1 MPPPVKVIEGE
12 NPKTMLAAIKN
23 SFLNHKLGYVSSFG
37 LSVLQAG
44 VNLAAPYLLI
54 NMVDEFEKEN
64 EDGTAGNPLP
74 WLAGY
79 CACLLVS
86 KTITTLREEILTPI
100 GTDFSN
106 DTSQRV
112 LAKYYAIPMQ
122 SQLSTASTPTVN
134 DFGAAYERAP
144 RAFVNTLHGKIVP
157 ASIEMVAACAFIST
171 QFGYA
176 GGVITGGLL
185 AHILGLSLGAQKVV
199 DAQNTYIKNLYGA
212 FDHVIGQ
219 LSQYS
224 NVNIYSAARYEIEI
238 FARLLA
244 KLDEMVDK
252 SILIKSRAL
261 LLQSGLVHSVT
272 VMGIGSL
279 ALYSNNAL
287 SSEDLLWV
295 LIYLSTLAPNF
306 EQLSAS
312 VNTVLAEKQF
322 LSQIIEHLN
331 EPDDSN
337 TNAFPSLEVN
347 THNSSIAF
355 ENIQLRYIGAQ
366 GKVSTALH
374 DVSLTIP
381 AGKVVILTGESGSG
395 KTSLFNLLQ
404 KFLPPTAGNIKVA
417 DTDIHTCNTKSV
429 RDAFSVVPQSTTLLN
444 ASLREN
450 VRYANRDA
458 TDGEIDEALTKAGL
472 AALLVEKGDAALG
485 QNGGQASGGQR
496 QRIGIARAY
505 VRNSPIL
512 ILDEP
517 TSALDAKTE
526 KEIFTALN
534 DLVKNKKTTTFI
546 ITHRLS
552 ALDFLENI
560 HQIVVLKRGRI
571 IEQGT
576 KEELL
581 RNKDGLFYQQMQVV
595 RAQQALERVNDA
607 VVIDATPALVLTSNP
622 DFATN
627 TGNINDD
634 DDENNAN
641 RLSSVLEPLMAGNG
655 SSSSSSSSSN
665 SNQKRQKK

>member
-1 MPPPVKVIEGE
+1 MPPPVQPVKVMQGE
-12 NPKTMLAAIKN
+12 NPKTLIASIAN
-23 SFLNHKLGYVSSFG
+23 SFLNHKLGYVTAFG
-37 LSVLQAG
+37 LSILQAG
-44 VNLAAPYLLI
+44 VKLTAPYLLI
-54 NMVDEFEKEN
+54 QMVDEFDKKGDDAN
-64 EDGTAGNPLP
+64 KGNPLP
-74 WLAGY
+74 WLLGY
-79 CACLLVS
+79 CGCVLLDS
-86 KTITTLREEILTPI
+86 AIHTLREEILTPI

-106 DTSQRV
+106 DMSQRV

-144 RAFVNTLHGKIVP
+144 RAFVNTLHGKTLP
-157 ASIEMVAACAFIST
+157 ASIEMVAACVFIST

-176 GGVITGGLL
+176 GGVISAGLL
-185 AHILGLSLGAQKVV
+185 AHILSLSLGAKRVV

-224 NVNIYSAARYEIEI
+224 NVNIYSAAQYEIEI

-261 LLQSGLVHSVT
+261 LVQSGLVHSAT

-279 ALYSNNAL
+279 ALYSDAL
-287 SSEDLLWV
+287 SSDDLLWV

-306 EQLSAS
+306 QKLSDS

-331 EPDDSN
+331 EEDDSHTNIMPPLSVN
-337 TNAFPSLEVN
+337 TN
-347 THNSSIAF
+347 NSSIKF
-355 ENIQLRYIGAQ
+355 ENIQLRYKGADN
-366 GKVSTALH
+366 KITTALY
-374 DVSLTIP
+374 DVSLDIP
-381 AGKVVILTGESGSG
+381 AGKIVILTGESGSG

-404 KFLPPTAGNIKVA
+404 KFLPPTSGTIKVA
-417 DTDIHTCNTKSV
+417 NNDIRDRNTKSV
-429 RDAFSVVPQSTTLLN
+429 RDAYSVVPQSATLLN

-450 VRYANRDA
+450 VRYANRNASDF
-458 TDGEIDEALTKAGL
+458 DIDQALIKAGL
-472 AALLVEKGDAALG
+472 GALLEDKGDAPLG

-496 QRIGIARAY
+496 QRIAIARAY
-505 VRNSPIL
+505 VRNAPIL

-534 DLVKNKKTTTFI
+534 ELVKDKKTTTLI

-560 HQIVVLKRGRI
+560 HQIVVLARGRI

-576 KEELL
+576 KEKLL
-581 RNKDGLFYQQMQVV
+581 ENTGGLFYQQMQVV
-595 RAQQALERVNDA
+595 KAQQALETVNSKLA
-607 VVIDATPALVLTSNP
+607 ILPTPHMSVLQ
-622 DFATN
+622 TN
-627 TGNINDD
+627 SYVPPGVGAINDGD
-634 DDENNAN
+634 DNHNTN
-641 RLSSVLEPLMAGNG
+641 GMNG
-655 SSSSSSSSSN
+655 SSSLTEHLLPKN
-665 SNQKRQKK
+665 KG